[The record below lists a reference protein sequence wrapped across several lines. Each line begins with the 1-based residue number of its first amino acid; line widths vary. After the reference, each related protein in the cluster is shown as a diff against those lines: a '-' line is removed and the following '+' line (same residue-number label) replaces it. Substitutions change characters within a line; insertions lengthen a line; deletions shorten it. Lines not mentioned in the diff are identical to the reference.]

1 MIVTLIFSLCVF
13 QQAVSAEAQFDIA
26 KTQKSLCIGLHGIA
40 KVTQK
45 RVAATA
51 YADVKRYWP
60 EAHPFVEESCYRRA
74 ELLRSLEET
83 GAARGCFEE
92 VLEVAPADS
101 DFYIRALLELGHLC
115 RRAKQYKDSLSYYA
129 LAAAHDKGSLSYQ
142 VRGQSWLAKLNLSLK
157 EYDSAIAAAKLWR
170 KRALSS
176 VDYIRASDV
185 LICALA
191 ESRAWASAEKELAA
205 LHKKMKKQA
214 LAPSE
219 EGEAVA
225 KALSKLKAPKVI
237 QLMRQG
243 GR

>member
-26 KTQKSLCIGLHGIA
+26 KTQKSLCVGLNGLA
-40 KVTQK
+40 KVRQK
-45 RVAATA
+45 RVAAAA

-74 ELLRSLEET
+74 ELLRSLEEI

-92 VLEVAPADS
+92 VLEAAPEDS

-115 RRAKQYKDSLSYYA
+115 RRAKQYVDSLSYYA

-157 EYDSAIAAAKLWR
+157 EYDAAIAAAKLWR
-170 KRALSS
+170 KRVLSS

-185 LICALA
+185 FICALA
-191 ESRAWASAEKELAA
+191 ESRAWAAAEKELAA
-205 LHKKMKKQA
+205 LRKKMKKQSS
-214 LAPSE
+214 APSE
-219 EGEAVA
+219 EGAAVA

>member
-1 MIVTLIFSLCVF
+1 MIVALIFSLCVF

-26 KTQKSLCIGLHGIA
+26 KTQKSLCVGLNGLA
-40 KVTQK
+40 KVRQK
-45 RVAATA
+45 RVAAAA

-74 ELLRSLEET
+74 ELLRSLEEI

-92 VLEVAPADS
+92 VLEAAPEDS

-115 RRAKQYKDSLSYYA
+115 RRAKQYVDSLSYYA

-157 EYDSAIAAAKLWR
+157 EYDAAIAAAKLWR
-170 KRALSS
+170 KRVLSS

-185 LICALA
+185 FICALA
-191 ESRAWASAEKELAA
+191 ESREWASAEKELAA
-205 LHKKMKKQA
+205 LHKKMKKQSS
-214 LAPSE
+214 APSE
-219 EGEAVA
+219 EGAAVA